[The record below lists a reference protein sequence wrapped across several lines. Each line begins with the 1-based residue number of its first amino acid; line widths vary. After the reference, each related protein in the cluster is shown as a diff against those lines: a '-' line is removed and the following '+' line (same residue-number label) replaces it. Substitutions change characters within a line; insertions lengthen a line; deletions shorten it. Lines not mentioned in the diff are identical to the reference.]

1 MSGIVVVLVG
11 ALLCFYGI
19 RSVHLGVLAIG
30 FGIGWLI
37 ADLFNPSFWALVLFG
52 LVGAVSSWVVTT
64 LVFTF
69 AAYVIGGLTGAM
81 AGAKLAAVVQ
91 PGDKNWA
98 LSLIVILAVCVAG
111 AFLAERF
118 RARALLWLTSIGGA
132 SMMLSGL
139 GRMSDHL
146 AFLRFPDT
154 GWQEVFAAVAWIA
167 LSAAG
172 WIVQRHLF
180 ADKLEIHH
188 LAVGGG
194 GAAGD
199 VAGRE

>member
-19 RSVHLGVLAIG
+19 RSVHLGVVAIG

-37 ADLFNPSFWALVLFG
+37 ADLFGPSFWTLLLFG
-52 LVGAVSSWVVTT
+52 LIGAVVTWVVVS
-64 LVFTF
+64 LVFKF

-81 AGAKLAAVVQ
+81 VGAKLATVFQ

-98 LSLIVILAVCVAG
+98 MSMIVILAVCVAG
-111 AFLAERF
+111 AFLADRF
-118 RARALLWLTSIGGA
+118 RERALLWLTSIGGA
-132 SMMLSGL
+132 SMVLSGM
-139 GRMSDHL
+139 GRMSDDL
-146 AFLRFPDT
+146 EFLRSPDT
-154 GWQEVFAAVAWIA
+154 GWQQFLATAAWVA

-180 ADKLEIHH
+180 AEKLGIRH
-188 LAVGGG
+188 LVVGQDDADALGS
-194 GAAGD
+194 
-199 VAGRE
+199 